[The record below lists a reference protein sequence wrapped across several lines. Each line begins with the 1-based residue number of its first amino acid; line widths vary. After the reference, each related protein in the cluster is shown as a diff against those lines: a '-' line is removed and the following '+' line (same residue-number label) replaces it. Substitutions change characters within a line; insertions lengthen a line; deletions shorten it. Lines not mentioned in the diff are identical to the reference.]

1 MPEMTL
7 PNELTDLQFTVAAMN
22 PAEARTLLLE
32 NGRAFQFALAALAND
47 LDEGNCL
54 HVRVLEPKGI
64 LDRCLATL
72 TNADTISGP
81 TDAEISTV
89 LTQLQAAV
97 QAVQVNGAD
106 GKPSNSGSSQRQAS
120 AGGTKPTKRKVCLC

>member
-1 MPEMTL
+1 MTL

-32 NGRAFQFALAALAND
+32 NGRAFQFALASLAND

-54 HVRVLEPKGI
+54 HVRVLEAKGI

-72 TNADTISGP
+72 ANAKGTSGP

-89 LTQLQAAV
+89 LAQLQAAV
-97 QAVQVNGAD
+97 QAVQAD
-106 GKPSNSGSSQRQAS
+106 TANAKPANSGSSQSQAS
-120 AGGTKPTKRKVCLC
+120 AGAGTKPTKRKVCLC